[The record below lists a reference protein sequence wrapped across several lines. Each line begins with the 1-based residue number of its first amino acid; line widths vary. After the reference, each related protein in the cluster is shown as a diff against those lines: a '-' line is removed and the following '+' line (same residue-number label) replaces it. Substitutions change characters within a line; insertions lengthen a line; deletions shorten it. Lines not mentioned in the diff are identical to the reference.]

1 MSITPTIIKQ
11 EFKQPGDLAKYSDSD
26 IQEIIDRAQVEA
38 LLLDSTL
45 AGGVLDL
52 VVQYLALAIL
62 YGSELAPDTSA
73 VNRKAAMELINN
85 NIDKNLNVVTES
97 GDTGAVV
104 TVGRLPEDLLR
115 DSVGYKSP
123 RERTPKSWY
132 Q

>member
-26 IQEIIDRAQVEA
+26 IQEMIDRAQDEA
-38 LLLDSTL
+38 LLLDPTL

-52 VVQYLALAIL
+52 VVRYLTLAIL
-62 YGSELAPDTSA
+62 YSSELAPDTSA
-73 VNRKAAMELINN
+73 ENRKAAMALINN
-85 NIDKNLNVVTES
+85 NLDKNLNISSES